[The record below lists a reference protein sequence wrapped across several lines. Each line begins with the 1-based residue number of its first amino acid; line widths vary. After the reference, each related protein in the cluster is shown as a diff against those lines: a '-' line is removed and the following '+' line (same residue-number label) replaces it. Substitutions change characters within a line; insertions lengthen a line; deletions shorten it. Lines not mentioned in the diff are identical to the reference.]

1 MWINLFYSSL
11 KLLENGIYLESRK
24 NFMGANNREIGVCR
38 ICGFQGK
45 LSEEHVPP
53 KAAFNN
59 KRFYYEACN
68 ILCDDTID
76 VFMEDGF
83 EGLYKK
89 RKAKKYQGGIRF
101 RTLCEACNN
110 KTGGWYAKDFADWT
124 YQGMGILLSAKGY
137 PTLYYPTWFYPLRVI
152 KQIITMIFSVF
163 ISGHEGQYP
172 DLVKFI
178 LNKNLSGL
186 DKKYR
191 IYCYYNL
198 VGQNRYIGDNFVR
211 EPRIDGMIHVS
222 EITFPPYGFVFTIN
236 SPKPDHRLTEITHFV
251 KFGYNE
257 LTEHYQ
263 RFSTLPTHL
272 PFPLDYRTKEEI
284 AKDIIK
290 GKMIAMKNK
299 II

>member
-1 MWINLFYSSL
+1 
-11 KLLENGIYLESRK
+11 
-24 NFMGANNREIGVCR
+24 
-38 ICGFQGK
+38 
-45 LSEEHVPP
+45 
-53 KAAFNN
+53 
-59 KRFYYEACN
+59 
-68 ILCDDTID
+68 
-76 VFMEDGF
+76 MEGGM

-89 RKAKKYQGGIRF
+89 RIAKKYQGGIRF
-101 RTLCEACNN
+101 RTLCRSCNSN
-110 KTGGWYAKDFADWT
+110 TGTWYAKDFADWT
-124 YQGMGILLSAKGY
+124 YQAMGILLSTKGH

-152 KQIITMIFSVF
+152 KQIITMFFSVF
-163 ISGHEGQYP
+163 TPGHEGYYP

-178 LNKNLSGL
+178 LNPNFTGL

-198 VGQNRYIGDNFVR
+198 KGGNRYIGDNFVK
-211 EPRIDGMIHVS
+211 EPSLDGVIHVS
-222 EITFPPYGFVFTIN
+222 EITFPPFGFVFTIN

-257 LTEHYQ
+257 LAEHYQ

-272 PFPLDYRTKEEI
+272 PVPLDYRTKDEI

-290 GKMIAMKNK
+290 GKLISMKNK